1 MINRR
6 TIFSI
11 ILTGILVLLPS
22 CSSPE
27 GEPQDI
33 SGEISQ
39 KDMENGHIKIELMEK
54 VSVDAK
60 VTPYRKY
67 QNGLR
72 TYYLEPSIDNHGKS
86 DLKEYKKKAVLF
98 NQEAEKIT
106 GLIERHSKGAFDIS
120 KRKLK
125 VRDDGQGALLS
136 IPYKADN
143 GEKKIVRCSWALD
156 DNGQFAG
163 TEFYFEADG
172 AEDPYTQIGEIALDD
187 APMYGAKDFGFADCS
202 TAAEE
207 MRAFVEQVTGRRVSE
222 EMYRIPMTEEV
233 YNAVTDRQEIDRGKT
248 PYPGEYYTFVMYF
261 DVDGLPWKRVKDG
274 IREKNGMKLAE
285 DILLSQGDLF
295 CKNEWPLIVA
305 YNKDGIMELVL
316 DSFFKVSKPYSERQ
330 KVCTPGEILDQV
342 KAYFQDILL
351 KVPVTIY
358 EISLAYDSYFTD
370 PEDGL
375 IENVVRPFWIVRYWD
390 GKKTTQLV
398 FDAYNGK
405 YID

>member
-248 PYPGEYYTFVMYF
+248 PYPGE
-261 DVDGLPWKRVKDG
+261 
-274 IREKNGMKLAE
+274 

>member
-6 TIFSI
+6 TILSI
-11 ILTGILVLLPS
+11 VLTGILVLLPS

-39 KDMENGHIKIELMEK
+39 KDMENGHIKMELMEK

-125 VRDDGQGALLS
+125 VYDGQDVVMS

-143 GEKKIVRCSWALD
+143 GEKKHATCSWVLN

-163 TEFYFEADG
+163 TDFYFEADG
-172 AEDPYTQIGEIALDD
+172 ASDTYTQIGVIALDD
-187 APMYGAKDFGFADCS
+187 APMYGEKDFGFADCG

-207 MRAFVEQVTGRRVSE
+207 MRAFVEQVTGRKVSE
-222 EMYRIPMTEEV
+222 EMYRIPVTEEV

-261 DVDGLPWKRVKDG
+261 DVDGLPWKRVRYTM
-274 IREKNGMKLAE
+274 REKNGMKLA
-285 DILLSQGDLF
+285 DDVRLF
-295 CKNEWPLIVA
+295 EGELWSRNEWPLVVA
-305 YNKDGIMELVL
+305 YNKDGIMELLL

-330 KVCTPGEILDQV
+330 KVCTPEEILKQV

-358 EISLAYDSYFTD
+358 EISLAYDGYFTD